1 MPRRGFN
8 RIELIVVLGI
18 IATLVGLAFSSSGTW
33 LLEIPFTLALGWV
46 AYIWRVIP
54 KLNPDPWTVGTAIAC
69 LAGVTVGSHYFLR
82 WVAGS
87 ESRWPW
93 KRTLRIV
100 GLIVLMFVSGIAV
113 VGMIHQTSWL
123 VRSPEPLTIHTG
135 NRTMSANN
143 LKQISLAGHNVQSA
157 SDSQLP
163 RSTFNATGQPM
174 HSWQAVLL
182 PYIEQDN
189 VFKKI
194 GWKKPWTDP
203 VNTSPLGT
211 HIHIYMNFAYS
222 GEKVNGLGVSHYAG
236 NVQVVLGDAKKF
248 DSFPAGVSNTILAG
262 EVSSNF
268 RAWGDP
274 LNARDPR
281 FGSNGHPQGFGGPNR
296 PALFAMLDG
305 SVKTFDSKE
314 LAELMSKVQE

>member
-1 MPRRGFN
+1 MPRCGFN
-8 RIELIVVLGI
+8 RIELIVVIAI
-18 IATLVGLAFSSSGTW
+18 IATLVALAFSSNGVW
-33 LLEIPFTLALGWV
+33 ILEVPFTLALGWV
-46 AYIWRVIP
+46 THLWRVTP
-54 KLNPDPWTVGTAIAC
+54 KLNPDPWTVGTALLC

-87 ESRWPW
+87 ELLWPW

-123 VRSPEPLTIHTG
+123 VRSPEPLTMHPG
-135 NRTMSANN
+135 SRTESANN
-143 LKQISLAGHNVQSA
+143 LKQIGWAAENYQGGRSE
-157 SDSQLP
+157 LP
-163 RSTFNATGQPM
+163 RATFNTAGQPM

-182 PYIEQDN
+182 PYVEYDHVYKQID
-189 VFKKI
+189 
-194 GWKKPWTDP
+194 WKKPWTDP
-203 VNTSPLGT
+203 ANATPLST
-211 HIHIYMNFAYS
+211 NIRPYMNSYG
-222 GEKVNGLGVSHYAG
+222 GEKVNGLGASHYAG
-236 NVQVVLGDAKKF
+236 NVHVVLGDTKTL
-248 DSFPAGVSNTILAG
+248 DSFPAGASQTIFAG

-274 LNARDPR
+274 FNARDPR

-296 PALFAMLDG
+296 RPTQFAMLDG

-314 LAELMSKVQE
+314 LAELMSKVPE